1 MRSRFGRRV
10 RETFTRD
17 WLEIV
22 VTSVGVLFLG
32 FAVVFLIALITLIA
46 RYNDPN
52 SGLPIGQGLYKTSKG
67 TGLAVFSVGAVVFA
81 MVGWT
86 FAGSS
91 IRRRARVLFRRRGQ
105 GQR

>member
-1 MRSRFGRRV
+1 MAKRI
-10 RETFTRD
+10 
-17 WLEIV
+17 LIA
-22 VTSVGVLFLG
+22 VTSLGVLFLG

-67 TGLAVFSVGAVVFA
+67 TGLAVFSVGLVVFGL
-81 MVGWT
+81 VGWA

-91 IRRRARVLFRRRGQ
+91 IRHRARALFRRRGQ